1 MPDTQHHKLK
11 GLQIMKFHRAIQCSA
26 VLALVLFSVTAT
38 AQKKEL
44 DEAASYDG
52 LQQVKVKGI
61 DLAYALPGATLADYK
76 QVMIAPVSVAFAKNW
91 KPTVTGTSRSLSTDD
106 IEKIRSGVAK
116 VVYDEF
122 VDELKKGGYTVATA
136 PGPEVLEVRP
146 AIVKL
151 YVTAPDVMT
160 AGRSRTY
167 TASAGE
173 MTLLAEL
180 ADSETGQVIARVLD
194 RYEARNTGPMRMTNS
209 VTNTQEV
216 RIAAAN
222 WAKILRKALDN
233 AKSIGSN

>member
-1 MPDTQHHKLK
+1 MKIHH
-11 GLQIMKFHRAIQCSA
+11 AIHCSA
-26 VLALVLFSVTAT
+26 ALVALMLFSVTAA

-61 DLAYALPGATLADYK
+61 DLAYALPGATLAGYK
-76 QVMIAPVSVAFAKNW
+76 QVRVASVSVAFAKNW
-91 KPTVTGTSRSLSTDD
+91 KPTVTGTNRNLSTDD

-116 VVYDEF
+116 LVYDEF
-122 VDELKKGGYTVATA
+122 VDELKKGGYTVVTE
-136 PGPEVLEVRP
+136 PGPDVLDVRP

-151 YVTAPDVMT
+151 YITAPDVMT

-167 TASAGE
+167 TTSAGE

-194 RYEARNTGPMRMTNS
+194 RYEARNTGSFRMSSS
-209 VTNTQEV
+209 VANASEA
-216 RIAAAN
+216 RIAATN
-222 WAKILRKALDN
+222 WAKILVKALDN

>member
-1 MPDTQHHKLK
+1 
-11 GLQIMKFHRAIQCSA
+11 MKIHRAIQCSA
-26 VLALVLFSVTAT
+26 ALGALLLFSVTAA

-52 LQQVKVKGI
+52 LQQVKIKGI

-76 QVMIAPVSVAFAKNW
+76 QVMIEPVSVAFAKNW

-116 VVYDEF
+116 VVYDAF
-122 VDELKKGGYTVATA
+122 IDELKNGGYTIAA
-136 PGPEVLEVRP
+136 GPGPEVLDVRP
-146 AIVKL
+146 AIIKL
-151 YVTAPDVMT
+151 YVSAPDVMT

-167 TASAGE
+167 TTSAGE

-194 RYEARNTGPMRMTNS
+194 RYEARNTGTFRMTNS
-209 VTNTQEV
+209 VTNSSEV
-216 RIAAAN
+216 RIAASN

>member
-1 MPDTQHHKLK
+1 
-11 GLQIMKFHRAIQCSA
+11 MKIHRAIRCSA
-26 VLALVLFSVTAT
+26 ALTALILFSATAA

-44 DEAASYDG
+44 DEAMSYDG
-52 LQQVKVKGI
+52 LQQIKVKGI
-61 DLAYALPGATLADYK
+61 DLAYALPGATLAGYK
-76 QVMIAPVSVAFAKNW
+76 QVMVEPVSVAFAKNW
-91 KPTVTGTSRSLSTDD
+91 KPTVTGSSRSLSTDD

-122 VDELKKGGYTVATA
+122 IEELKKGGYAVATA
-136 PGPEVLEVRP
+136 PGPDVLDVRP

-151 YVTAPDVMT
+151 YVSAPDVMT

-173 MTLLAEL
+173 MTLVAEL

-194 RYEARNTGPMRMTNS
+194 RYEARNTGAMRMTNS

-216 RIAAAN
+216 RIAAGN

>member
-1 MPDTQHHKLK
+1 
-11 GLQIMKFHRAIQCSA
+11 MKIHRAIQCSA
-26 VLALVLFSVTAT
+26 ALGALLLFSVTAA

-52 LQQVKVKGI
+52 LQQVKIKGI
-61 DLAYALPGATLADYK
+61 DLAYALPGATLAGYK
-76 QVMIAPVSVAFAKNW
+76 QVMIEPVSVAFAKNW
-91 KPTVTGTSRSLSTDD
+91 KPTVTGTNRSLSTED

-116 VVYDEF
+116 VVYDAF
-122 VDELKKGGYTVATA
+122 IDELKNGGYTIASG
-136 PGPEVLEVRP
+136 PGPEVLDVRP

-151 YVTAPDVMT
+151 YVTAPDTMT

-167 TASAGE
+167 TTSAGE
-173 MTLLAEL
+173 MSLLAEL

-194 RYEARNTGPMRMTNS
+194 RYEARNTGTFRMTNS
-209 VTNTQEV
+209 VTNSSEV
-216 RIAAAN
+216 RVAASN

>member
-1 MPDTQHHKLK
+1 MKVHH
-11 GLQIMKFHRAIQCSA
+11 AIQCSA
-26 VLALVLFSVTAT
+26 ALLALVLFSVTAA

-61 DLAYALPGATLADYK
+61 DLAYALPGATLAGYK
-76 QVMIAPVSVAFAKNW
+76 QVLVAPVSVAFAKNW
-91 KPTVTGTSRSLSTDD
+91 KPTMTGSNRSLSTDD
-106 IEKIRSGVAK
+106 IEKIRAGVAK
-116 VVYDEF
+116 VFYEEF
-122 VDELKKGGYTVATA
+122 VDELKKGGYTVAA
-136 PGPEVLEVRP
+136 GPGPDVLDVRP

-151 YVTAPDVMT
+151 YISAPDVMT

-167 TASAGE
+167 TTSAGE

-194 RYEARNTGPMRMTNS
+194 RYEARNTGSFRITSS
-209 VTNTQEV
+209 VSNAQEV
-216 RIAAAN
+216 RVAASN

>member
-1 MPDTQHHKLK
+1 
-11 GLQIMKFHRAIQCSA
+11 MKIHRAIHCSA
-26 VLALVLFSVTAT
+26 ALAALMLFSVTA
-38 AQKKEL
+38 APQKKEL

-52 LQQVKVKGI
+52 LQQVKIKGI
-61 DLAYALPGATLADYK
+61 DLAYALPGATLAGYK
-76 QVMIAPVSVAFAKNW
+76 QVMVEPVSVAFSKNW

-116 VVYDEF
+116 VVYDAF
-122 VDELKKGGYTVATA
+122 IDELKKGGYTIAA
-136 PGPEVLEVRP
+136 GPGPEVLDVRP

-151 YVTAPDVMT
+151 YVTAPDTMT

-167 TASAGE
+167 TTSAGE

-194 RYEARNTGPMRMTNS
+194 RYEARNTGTFRMTNS
-209 VTNTQEV
+209 VTNSSEV
-216 RIAAAN
+216 RVAASN
-222 WAKILRKALDN
+222 WARILRKALDN

>member
-1 MPDTQHHKLK
+1 
-11 GLQIMKFHRAIQCSA
+11 MKIHRAIQCSA
-26 VLALVLFSVTAT
+26 ALGALLLFSVTAA

-52 LQQVKVKGI
+52 LQQVKIKGI
-61 DLAYALPGATLADYK
+61 DLAYALPGATLAGYK
-76 QVMIAPVSVAFAKNW
+76 QVMIEPVSVAFAKNW

-116 VVYDEF
+116 VVYDAF
-122 VDELKKGGYTVATA
+122 IDELKNGGYTIAA
-136 PGPEVLEVRP
+136 GPGPEVLDVRP
-146 AIVKL
+146 AIIKL
-151 YVTAPDVMT
+151 YVSAPDVMT

-167 TASAGE
+167 TTSAGE

-194 RYEARNTGPMRMTNS
+194 RYEARNTGTFRMTNS
-209 VTNTQEV
+209 VTNSSEV
-216 RIAAAN
+216 RIAASN

-233 AKSIGSN
+233 AKSIGSS

>member
-1 MPDTQHHKLK
+1 
-11 GLQIMKFHRAIQCSA
+11 MKIHRAIQCSA
-26 VLALVLFSVTAT
+26 ALGALLLFSVTAA

-52 LQQVKVKGI
+52 LQQVKIKGI
-61 DLAYALPGATLADYK
+61 DLAYALPGATLAGYK
-76 QVMIAPVSVAFAKNW
+76 QVMIEPVSVAFAKNW

-116 VVYDEF
+116 VVYDAF
-122 VDELKKGGYTVATA
+122 IDELKNGGYTIAA
-136 PGPEVLEVRP
+136 GPGPEVLDVRP
-146 AIVKL
+146 AIIKL
-151 YVTAPDVMT
+151 YVSAPDVMT

-167 TASAGE
+167 TTSAGE

-194 RYEARNTGPMRMTNS
+194 RYEARNTGTFRMTNS
-209 VTNTQEV
+209 VTNSSEV
-216 RIAAAN
+216 RIAASN